1 MEVVGE
7 LSPTG
12 LAAGIGLVGKILVP
26 PAPLLTFIDIDPVLT
41 TISWISQL
49 LLANSRLLVD
59 VQKSPVQD
67 TKADRWGTDHES
79 HTELVPIT
87 SLTPCYMIL
96 PSGSHFCWSGSVF
109 VSTGVQNM
117 VFSHADMSKSFLQ
130 IIPRECQPEH
140 CQGQNC
146 DPVGAPVLISQMPVC
161 IFWFYVIIDALSILH
176 TIKSRALFP
185 GNLLFLKHTQ
195 SP

>member
-26 PAPLLTFIDIDPVLT
+26 PAPLLTFIDIDSVLT

-67 TKADRWGTDHES
+67 TKADRWGTDHGS

-117 VFSHADMSKSFLQ
+117 VFSHADMSKSSLQ
-130 IIPRECQPEH
+130 IILVNVSLSAAR
-140 CQGQNC
+140 
-146 DPVGAPVLISQMPVC
+146 AKT
-161 IFWFYVIIDALSILH
+161 VIQWELLS
-176 TIKSRALFP
+176 S
-185 GNLLFLKHTQ
+185 
-195 SP
+195 

>member
-26 PAPLLTFIDIDPVLT
+26 PAPLLTFIDIDSVLT

-67 TKADRWGTDHES
+67 TKADRWGTDH
-79 HTELVPIT
+79 
-87 SLTPCYMIL
+87 
-96 PSGSHFCWSGSVF
+96 G
-109 VSTGVQNM
+109 
-117 VFSHADMSKSFLQ
+117 
-130 IIPRECQPEH
+130 
-140 CQGQNC
+140 
-146 DPVGAPVLISQMPVC
+146 
-161 IFWFYVIIDALSILH
+161 
-176 TIKSRALFP
+176 FP
-185 GNLLFLKHTQ
+185 H
-195 SP
+195 